1 MPADDD
7 SLLFLRA
14 PRSLRRAPIR
24 AFHKQLQD
32 QVCVGA
38 PFTVLMTDDRE
49 LRRLN
54 RQFLDKDYPTDVL
67 SFPSRDGEH
76 IGEMAISVERARDQ
90 AAERGHSLD
99 QEVSILML
107 HGALHLMNMDHEK
120 DRGRM
125 ARAET
130 RWRKRLGLPA
140 GLLERTRP

>member
-14 PRSLRRAPIR
+14 PRSVRRAAIR

-32 QVCVGA
+32 QVSGGA
-38 PFTVLMTDDRE
+38 RFTVLVADDQE

-54 RQFLDKDYPTDVL
+54 RQFLDQDYPTDVL

-76 IGEMAISVERARDQ
+76 IGEIAISVERARDQ

-99 QEVSILML
+99 VEISILML
-107 HGALHLMNMDHEK
+107 HGALHLMGMDHEK

-130 RWRKRLGLPA
+130 RWRKHLGLPT
-140 GLLERTRP
+140 GLIERTRP